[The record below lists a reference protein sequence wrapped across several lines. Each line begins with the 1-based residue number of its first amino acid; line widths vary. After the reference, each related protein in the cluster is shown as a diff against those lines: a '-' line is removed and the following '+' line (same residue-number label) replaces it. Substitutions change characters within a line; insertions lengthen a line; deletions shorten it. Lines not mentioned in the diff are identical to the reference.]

1 MPVTLEDILKKRFNR
16 YDSFD
21 VMRWLV
27 SGHKT
32 INKTEEISLLS
43 LIAYTAMETDTP
55 VEELQKAFLESFG
68 IVRVEQMRS
77 DDYDDAIQFIMSW
90 QGRAEHPRRAA
101 GSY

>member
-43 LIAYTAMETDTP
+43 LISYTAMETDTS
-55 VEELQKAFLESFG
+55 VEDLQKAFLESFG
-68 IVRVEQMRS
+68 VVKVEQLRS

-90 QGRAEHPRRAA
+90 QGREESKRAV